1 MLPDHVGGL
10 GSRQVFCDG
19 ETGAVG
25 FQRAFEVPQLDPDV
39 RRPFHATSP
48 GPAATTHCPAQTE
61 RAAHR
66 SADLPDTKGVRPPD
80 CPGRSA
86 RLLSICKARTDSAA
100 TAYYSGRLLSG
111 GR

>member
-10 GSRQVFCDG
+10 GSRQLFRDG

-25 FQRAFEVPQLDPDV
+25 FQRAFEVPQLDPEVADLFMRHRQV
-39 RRPFHATSP
+39 PLPPPIARLRLSEPL
-48 GPAATTHCPAQTE
+48 
-61 RAAHR
+61 HR

-100 TAYYSGRLLSG
+100 TAYCLGRLLSG